1 MSDYEKTLLET
12 RSSGLLSKA
21 LQTILL
27 TNTKSR
33 WNKMKGV
40 EKYKTEK
47 NPKNAENLT
56 FLMSTNYEKISDML
70 RKL

>member
-1 MSDYEKTLLET
+1 MKTLLET
-12 RSSGLLSKA
+12 RSSGLLTKA
-21 LQTILL
+21 LETNLL

-47 NPKNAENLT
+47 YILWHN
-56 FLMSTNYEKISDML
+56 
-70 RKL
+70 